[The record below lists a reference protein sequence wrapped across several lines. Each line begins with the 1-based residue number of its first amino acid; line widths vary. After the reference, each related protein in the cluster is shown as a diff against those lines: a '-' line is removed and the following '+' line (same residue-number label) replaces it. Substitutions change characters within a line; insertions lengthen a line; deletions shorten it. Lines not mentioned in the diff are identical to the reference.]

1 MRHQDAQKLF
11 NECPIGTLVLA
22 HKGHSSRY
30 VGFAPE
36 GYKNEQEYSKED
48 YKTLLAANLYNI
60 LEGKYYVNERK
71 YFVINPEIIPRSGV
85 YIAYDKQIPQK
96 QLLPKGTYKF
106 ALRSDKLN
114 YENLNYHFEI
124 DVKKG
129 LETESGN
136 EIMVSDK
143 DKSENSNSSNID
155 INLPIPKDELVK
167 KFFNNPIGVL
177 PYFPPEN
184 K

>member
-1 MRHQDAQKLF
+1 M
-11 NECPIGTLVLA
+11 
-22 HKGHSSRY
+22 
-30 VGFAPE
+30 
-36 GYKNEQEYSKED
+36 
-48 YKTLLAANLYNI
+48 
-60 LEGKYYVNERK
+60 NERK

-114 YENLNYHFEI
+114 NERHDYHFEI
-124 DVKKG
+124 DVKTN
-129 LETESGN
+129 LETESGK
-136 EIMVSDK
+136 EVMVSNN
-143 DKSENSNSSNID
+143 DKSVNSNFNNIETD
-155 INLPIPKDELVK
+155 IPLPNDELVK